1 MERFQQRTSFLLM
14 RTVTW
19 VTMLAPQRM
28 LVVNIVRSTTG
39 CSTSAAVW
47 LNPAK
52 CFPKAKYAN
61 LKSCADE
68 VYLCG

>member
-1 MERFQQRTSFLLM
+1 MERFQQHTSFLLI

-28 LVVNIVRSTTG
+28 LVVNIVQNTTG